1 MPFGSGSSVL
11 RGRAWLGSHCLGL
24 GAEGFRRPNPASPR
38 RRTRW
43 ELVSGSGEPQPSSR
57 AQGASGSPAPLC
69 PKACGV
75 LGGKT
80 ACVAFLSKG
89 AVDLVCAA
97 RGAFPVPLQTA
108 ASRSWFGAVRETEPR
123 YCAAQLGSGGIA
135 GAWAQNAFA
144 RPILLPQEGEH
155 IGSGFQ
161 APENPNKSAGPR
173 EPEAAQPRCA
183 RQRAAGWVRKLLALL
198 S

>member
-69 PKACGV
+69 PMACGV

-108 ASRSWFGAVRETEPR
+108 APRSSVGAVGEPGPR
-123 YCAAQLGSGGIA
+123 CCAAQLGSGGIN
-135 GAWAQNAFA
+135 GAWAKKAFA
-144 RPILLPQEGEH
+144 HPVLLPQEGEH
-155 IGSGFQ
+155 FGDRFQ
-161 APENPNKSAGPR
+161 APETPSKAAGPR
-173 EPEAAQPRCA
+173 EPEAAQPRFS
-183 RQRAAGWVRKLLALL
+183 RW
-198 S
+198 

>member
-1 MPFGSGSSVL
+1 MLCSS
-11 RGRAWLGSHCLGL
+11 AWLGGHCWGL
-24 GAEGFRRPNPASPR
+24 GEEGPLMPNPAGPR
-38 RRTRW
+38 RRTLW
-43 ELVSGSGEPQPSSR
+43 GWVSGSGDPQQISR
-57 AQGASGSPAPLC
+57 AQVSRGSLVPLC
-69 PKACGV
+69 PKSSGG
-75 LGGKT
+75 LGAKT

-89 AVDLVCAA
+89 AVGLMWAP

-108 ASRSWFGAVRETEPR
+108 ASRSWFDAVRETEPR

-135 GAWAQNAFA
+135 GAWAQNAFT

-173 EPEAAQPRCA
+173 EPEAAQPRFA
-183 RQRAAGWVRKLLALL
+183 QRRAAGWVRRRLALL